1 MYKHLGILGRRFA
14 WAGGIEDT
22 FIPQERSGLR
32 ALDEYEL
39 TQHYTQWRGDLER
52 ASQAGI
58 RILRWGVP
66 WYKVEPCK
74 GQFDWSFTDEVLNYM
89 VNDLGITP
97 IIDLVHY
104 GTPLWLEGS
113 FVDAEYSDCVADYAK
128 AFASRY
134 GNLVRYYTPLNEPT
148 VNAEFSGL
156 KGEWP
161 PYLRDS
167 EGYVEVLLPIS
178 LGIQKTVRAI
188 KSVDD
193 DAIFVAVEAMHL
205 GIAVSQGAENAAR
218 EVFYQDLLC
227 YDLVRGMVT
236 AKHPMHAWLIQ
247 KGVSPAVLAE
257 LVAGAV
263 HQHVLG
269 VNFYPWSGTRLD
281 VDKDGRLVN
290 VGNNVVGAQ
299 LLDVLRL
306 VHDYVDTPLMVTE
319 TSNAGE
325 MAGRKRWMRETIA
338 AVAQARR
345 EKIPV
350 LGFTWFPIFTMIGWE
365 YRTATTAIDKHLLH
379 LGLWDCEFDED
390 AVLVRRHTPMVDLY
404 SRFIRRG
411 SPRARGKNCKPL
423 C

>member
-1 MYKHLGILGRRFA
+1 MYRNLGILGRRFA

-22 FIPQERSGLR
+22 FIPQERPGLR

-52 ASQAGI
+52 AADAGI
-58 RILRWGVP
+58 KILRWGVP
-66 WYKVEPCK
+66 WFKVEPSK
-74 GQFDWSFTDEVLNYM
+74 GVFDWTFTDEVLPYM
-89 VNDLGITP
+89 VNELGITP

-104 GTPLWLEGS
+104 GTPVWLEGS
-113 FVDAEYSDCVADYAK
+113 FVDDAYSDCVADYAK
-128 AFASRY
+128 AFAERY

-161 PYLRDS
+161 PYLRES
-167 EGYVEVLLPIS
+167 EGYVRVLLPIS

-205 GIAVSQGAENAAR
+205 GIAVSSGAEKAAR

-227 YDLVRGMVT
+227 YDLVRGVVT
-236 AKHPMHAWLIQ
+236 DEHPLHTWLIE
-247 KGVSPAVLAE
+247 KGASQAVLDQ
-257 LVAGAV
+257 LLAGAV
-263 HQHVLG
+263 DQHVLG
-269 VNFYPWSGTRLD
+269 VNFYPWSGTHLD
-281 VDKDGRLVN
+281 VDQDGRVIN
-290 VGNNVVGAQ
+290 VGNHVVGGQ

-306 VHDYVDTPLMVTE
+306 VHEYVDTPLMVTE
-319 TSNAGE
+319 TSNAGDME
-325 MAGRKRWMRETIA
+325 GRKRWMRDTVD

-350 LGFTWFPIFTMIGWE
+350 LGYTWFPIFTMIAWD
-365 YRTATTAIDKHLLH
+365 YRTASTPVEKHLLH
-379 LGLWDCEFDED
+379 LGLWDCAFDED
-390 AVLVRRHTPMVDLY
+390 GTLVRNHTPMCDLY
-404 SRFIRRG
+404 TRFIRRG
-411 SPRARGKNCKPL
+411 SPRARKRSA
-423 C
+423 